1 MSPSDATPRASRT
14 DLRLVL
20 AGACAWGGTL
30 WGLGMGDAWLVGP
43 AVIAGLWCLR
53 DRAVHRIAWVV
64 VAVGFAVSAHWRALL
79 PAEGAVAELAEQRAV
94 VTTQVRLAT
103 DPLLRTGERG
113 PFAMARGTVLEVT
126 GRGRTHAARAPV
138 LVLAPAS
145 WARSEASYGAVV
157 RIEGRLAPAESAD
170 LSGVLSARGPPR
182 VIDAPA
188 APLGGL
194 ERIRAALRASVAHEP
209 IGPRSLVPALVVGD
223 DSGMPEEIAADFR
236 TSGLTHLLA
245 VSGTNLTLVVG
256 ALLLIARALGVRAR
270 GLTVLG
276 LAGVVFFVL
285 LARPEPSVVR
295 AAAMGT
301 VALLGLG
308 RAGPGRGVRALGAAV
323 LVLLAVD
330 PWLARS
336 WGFALSV
343 SATAGIL
350 FLAPAWRDRMVRWMP
365 RWAAEAVAVPLAAQL
380 ACTPLV
386 AALSAQVSLVA
397 IAANM
402 LAAPLVAPATVLG
415 LAGGLIGVVL
425 PAVAVV
431 PGTLAAWSAAGIIA
445 VAHWGAGLPTAA
457 VDWRADGPGLVLLTA
472 LCLLLA
478 LGLPRVL
485 SRAPATAA
493 TAVVLGVVVAVP
505 APTPGWPPRDWAI
518 VACDVGQ
525 GDGLVLATGPG
536 SAVVVDTGR
545 DPEAIDGCLDRLGV
559 TRVPLVVI
567 THFHDDHSGGLAGVL
582 EGRAVAGIQV
592 TDLPV
597 PITMADR
604 TQAIAAQYDVPLRIG
619 APGETA
625 RIGDLSWRLLAPTGP
640 PPADSESPSNDAS
653 LVMLARVRGVS
664 ILLTGDQEPAS
675 QARLRRE
682 NPTLRA
688 DVLKVAHHG
697 SGRQDPDLIRSL
709 GARLALVSV
718 GADNDYG
725 HPHPDTMALLQSAG
739 MTVRRTDRDGD
750 IAVVVRDGRMRVV
763 PLGR

>member
-1 MSPSDATPRASRT
+1 MSPSESTPPASRA
-14 DLRLVL
+14 DLRLVA

-30 WGLGMGDAWLVGP
+30 WGLGLDGVWL
-43 AVIAGLWCLR
+43 AGLAVAGAGWCLR
-53 DRAVHRIAWVV
+53 DRSAHRMAWVV
-64 VAVGFAVSAHWRALL
+64 VAIGFAVSAHWRAHL
-79 PAEGAVAELAEQRAV
+79 PGEGALPDLAAQRAV
-94 VTTQVRLAT
+94 VSADVRLGG

-126 GRGRTHAARAPV
+126 GRGATHAARSPV

-145 WARSEASYGAVV
+145 WARSEAAYGAVV

-182 VIDAPA
+182 VLDAPA

-194 ERIRAALRASVAHEP
+194 ERIRSALRESVAHQP

-223 DSGMPEEIAADFR
+223 DSGMPEQIAADFR

-256 ALLLIARALGVRAR
+256 ALLLIARGLGVRAR

-336 WGFALSV
+336 WGFALSA
-343 SATAGIL
+343 SATGGIL
-350 FLAPAWRDRMVRWMP
+350 FLAPSWRDRMVRWMP

-397 IAANM
+397 VAANM

-415 LAGGLIGVVL
+415 LAGGLVGVVL
-425 PAVAVV
+425 PGLAVV
-431 PGTLAAWSAAGIIA
+431 PGTLAGWSAAGIIA
-445 VAHWGAGLPTAA
+445 IARWGAGLPTAA
-457 VDWRADGPGLVLLTA
+457 VDWRADGPGLVLLTV

-478 LGLPRVL
+478 VVLPRVL

-505 APTPGWPPRDWAI
+505 APTPGWPPPDWAI

-545 DPEAIDGCLDRLGV
+545 DPAAIDGCLDRLGV

-597 PITMADR
+597 PITMAER
-604 TQAIAAQYDVPLRIG
+604 TRAVAAQYDVPLRIG
-619 APGETA
+619 APGEAA
-625 RIGDLSWRLLAPTGP
+625 RIGELRWRLLAPTGP

-682 NPTLRA
+682 HPGLRA

-697 SGRQDPDLIRSL
+697 SGRQDPELIRSL
-709 GARLALVSV
+709 GARLALISV
-718 GADNDYG
+718 GVDNDYG
-725 HPHPDTMALLQSAG
+725 HPHPDTMALLQSSG
-739 MTVRRTDRDGD
+739 MSVRRTDRDGD
-750 IAVVVRDGRMRVV
+750 IAVVVRAGEMRVV
-763 PLGR
+763 SLGR